1 MYVSLEIARL
11 LKKAGF
17 KDSVSKCYDG
27 SDCLCS
33 YSTDMKNYNI
43 GGGKNTSAP
52 TYQQTIDWLFE
63 NHKIWLSVRI
73 SDHGF
78 YADINKLVNRRA
90 QSISVQSFFEDQ
102 YQALDAGLKSALNKI
117 C

>member
-52 TYQQTIDWLFE
+52 IYQHAIDWLYK
-63 NHKIWLSVRI
+63 NHLIWIAVEI
-73 SDHGF
+73 CPHGF
-78 YADINKLVNRRA
+78 FSNIYKKEDKNIRSLGQEVY
-90 QSISVQSFFEDQ
+90 FEDQ
-102 YQALDAGLKSALNKI
+102 YQALDAGFKLALNKI